1 MTSGLVVIHCH
12 IDDTENGP
20 ELVIEDKLEFVMTK
34 GYGEIAAGNLHDIC
48 REAVVSELFMATRDC
63 K

>member
-1 MTSGLVVIHCH
+1 MIRCH
-12 IDDTENGP
+12 IEDTENGP

-34 GYGEIAAGNLHDIC
+34 DYGEISAGNLHDIC